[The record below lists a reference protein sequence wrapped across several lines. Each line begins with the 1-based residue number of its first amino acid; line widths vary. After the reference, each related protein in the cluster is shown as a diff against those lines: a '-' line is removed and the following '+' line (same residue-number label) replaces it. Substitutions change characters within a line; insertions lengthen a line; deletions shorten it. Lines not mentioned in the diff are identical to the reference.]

1 MRNCYVPKCDYKNK
15 YNPKRAMFNVPIKN
29 PPLFRKW
36 QNILPVHHRP
46 LKEFDRICE
55 QHFREE
61 DILRYWEHTIN
72 GTVERMAR
80 HKPLLKPNAI
90 PVFVEVDHD
99 EITDKNTTST
109 LPKRKYRKKSE
120 SQSRAKT
127 MRQDIEVQNV
137 DELVLEGSSIN
148 QSTLESDADPI
159 HLSIQDVSEVVDGQ
173 AVEHNI
179 VIEMTH
185 LMHPEFETLFDEV
198 YEVELPSTLWG
209 IHRDLEKTFI
219 CFSEFS
225 KDTMTVRKYL
235 FIDRFLQ
242 YRMAVGQ
249 RVMKRGTLPNGSTES
264 ISELLTKL
272 DEVKIRKVIIKGS
285 SSVFPES

>member
-1 MRNCYVPKCDYKNK
+1 
-15 YNPKRAMFNVPIKN
+15 MFNVPITN
-29 PPLFRKW
+29 PDLFRKW
-36 QNILPVHHRP
+36 KNILPKHHRP
-46 LKEFDRICE
+46 LKKFDRICE

-72 GTVERMAR
+72 GTVERMER
-80 HKPLLKPNAI
+80 HKPALKPNAV
-90 PVFVEVDHD
+90 PVFVAGDQD
-99 EITDKNTTST
+99 ETTEDEST
-109 LPKRKYRKKSE
+109 ISPKRKSQKKSE
-120 SQSRAKT
+120 YQTRAKK
-127 MRQDIEVQNV
+127 MRHDIEVLNV
-137 DELVLEGSSIN
+137 DDLVPEGNSIN
-148 QSTLESDADPI
+148 QSTVELDAGPI
-159 HLSIQDVSEVVDGQ
+159 HLSIQGMSETAGGQ
-173 AVEHNI
+173 AVEQNI
-179 VIEMTH
+179 VIEMAQ
-185 LMHPEFETLFDEV
+185 LIHPDFEALFDEV

-225 KDTMTVRKYL
+225 KDTMNVRKYL

-249 RVMKRGTLPNGSTES
+249 RVMKRGTLPNGCTES
-264 ISELLTKL
+264 ITELLTKL